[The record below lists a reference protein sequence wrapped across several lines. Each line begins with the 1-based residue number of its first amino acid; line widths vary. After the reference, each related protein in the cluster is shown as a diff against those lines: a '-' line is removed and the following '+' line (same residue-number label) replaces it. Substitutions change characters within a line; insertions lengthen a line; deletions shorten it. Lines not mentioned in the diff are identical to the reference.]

1 MDDLSSIGECSFK
14 ELFLNGNAFQTN
26 FAINADVGSSQ
37 WVLEKSMWQVS

>member
-1 MDDLSSIGECSFK
+1 MDDLVSIRECSFK

-37 WVLEKSMWQVS
+37 WVLEKSMWKVS